1 MWAKAH
7 RLEDNRMKRSA
18 TGTIATCVFLACFA
32 AAAAASDGIA
42 QTGSRV
48 DSGAARVAVMQMNES
63 STVDEIGR
71 RLEQGKTRDAVDLA
85 RRYVESLNNQI
96 SVGEGEIAPD
106 VYFALNA
113 LCIAL
118 TQDNNYDEAIGTCS
132 RAVEMRPRRWSAINN
147 RGTAHFAARQYE
159 AALDDYRLA
168 LSVAPENADI
178 RGTIAYNIELAE
190 SRLGE
195 QP

>member
-1 MWAKAH
+1 MQ
-7 RLEDNRMKRSA
+7 RSA
-18 TGTIATCVFLACFA
+18 NGMIAPCVFLACFA

-48 DSGAARVAVMQMNES
+48 DSGAARVAVLQMNES
-63 STVDEIGR
+63 STVDVIGR
-71 RLEQGKTRDAVDLA
+71 LLEQGKTRDAVDLA
-85 RRYVESLNNQI
+85 RRYVESLRNQL

-118 TQDNNYDEAIGTCS
+118 TKDTNYDEAIETCS

-159 AALDDYRLA
+159 AALVDYRLA
-168 LSVAPENADI
+168 LSVVPDDADI
-178 RGTIAYNIELAE
+178 RRTIAYNIELAE
-190 SRLGE
+190 SRLAA
-195 QP
+195 QD